1 MANTWRNLKRIL
13 VGRPLSTD
21 VAQGER
27 IGRLPGLAVFSSD
40 ALSSVAYAVEEI
52 LIVLAPVGAVAL
64 AFSVPVAAAIV
75 VVLFLVVM
83 SYRQVIPVYPHGG
96 GSYSVAKENLGTMPG
111 LVAAASLL
119 VDYTLTVA
127 VSVAAG
133 IAAVTSAIPVLYE
146 HRVALAVLCVALVA
160 LANLRGVRES
170 ASVLSIPTYCF
181 ILSLLGLLAVGAFRW
196 ATGTLPHA
204 TYPESVYA
212 AATGAAAPALT
223 LFLVLRAFSS
233 GCTAMTG
240 VEAIANGVTSF
251 KEPAAKNAVD
261 TLTMLAVILSV
272 LFVGT
277 TVLAHALGVVPVAGQ
292 TIISQIGRLVVGGG
306 PFYFAVQLFTAMV
319 LLLAANTCFAAF
331 PSLSSILAEDRFM
344 PRQLAHRGDRL
355 VYSNG
360 ILILSFLACALI
372 VIFRGDTHALIPL
385 YAIGVFL
392 SFTLSQLGM
401 VRRALRL
408 RGARWVRTLLI
419 SGTGALATALVVGIF
434 TATKFLHGAWLVVVV
449 IPLLILFF
457 LMLKDHYAQFGK
469 ALAMEEWS
477 AVAPRRHTAIVPVS
491 GIHRGVANA
500 LTYALSVSKDVRAV
514 YITEH
519 PQDGERMEE
528 QWALWDNGVP
538 LVVLESP
545 YRSVVGPLMR
555 YIDQVDEEFQNDVG
569 ALVTV
574 VLPEIV
580 PSKWWHHLLHN
591 NTALLV
597 KGALLFRRG
606 KIVVSVPYHLE

>member
-1 MANTWRNLKRIL
+1 MLTSWRDFKRLL
-13 VGRPLSTD
+13 VGRPLSTA
-21 VAQGER
+21 VAHTER

-40 ALSSVAYAVEEI
+40 ALSSVAYASEEI
-52 LIVLAPVGAVAL
+52 LLVLSPAGAVAV
-64 AFSVPVAAAIV
+64 AYAAPVAVAIV
-75 VVLFLVVM
+75 VLLFLVVA
-83 SYRQVIPVYPHGG
+83 SYRQVIPAYPHGG
-96 GSYSVAKENLGTMPG
+96 GSYSVARENLGPMAG

-133 IAAVTSAIPVLYE
+133 VAAITSAVPALYQ
-146 HRVALAVLCVALVA
+146 HRVALGLLAVALVA

-170 ASVLSIPTYCF
+170 AAMLSIPTYGF
-181 ILSLLGLLAVGAFRW
+181 ILSVGGLLAVGAYRW
-196 ATGTLPHA
+196 VSGTLP
-204 TYPESVYA
+204 
-212 AATGAAAPALT
+212 AAAPAPPVAVAAAAAPVLT
-223 LFLVLRAFSS
+223 VFLVLRAFSS

-251 KEPAAKNAVD
+251 KEPRARHAVD
-261 TLTMLAVILSV
+261 TLTILAGTLAV
-272 LFVGT
+272 LFLGT
-277 TVLAHALGVVPVAGQ
+277 TLLAHRLGIGPVVGQ
-292 TIISQIGRLVVGGG
+292 TVISQIGRGVVGGG
-306 PFYFAVQLFTAMV
+306 VFYFAVQAFTATV
-319 LLLAANTCFAAF
+319 LLLAANTSFAAF
-331 PSLSSILAEDRFM
+331 PSLASVLAEDRFM

-355 VYSNG
+355 VFSNG
-360 ILILSFLACALI
+360 ILILALLASLLI
-372 VIFRGDTHALIPL
+372 VLFHGDTHALIPL

-401 VRRALRL
+401 VRRSLR
-408 RGARWVRTLLI
+408 VREQGWRRVLVI
-419 SGTGALATALVVGIF
+419 SGVGTVATALVVGIF
-434 TATKFLHGAWLVVVV
+434 AVTKFTQGAWIVVLV

-457 LMLKDHYAQFGK
+457 LLLKDHYDAFGR

-491 GIHRGVANA
+491 GIHRGVAAA

-514 YITEH
+514 YIAER
-519 PQDGERMEE
+519 PEDGERMEE
-528 QWALWDNGVP
+528 QWSLWDNGVP

-545 YRSVVGPLMR
+545 YRSVVSPLLQ
-555 YIDQVDEEFQNDVG
+555 YIDQVDREFGHEEG

-580 PSKWWHHLLHN
+580 PGKWWHHLLHN

-606 KIVVSVPYHLE
+606 KICVSVPYHLD

>member
-170 ASVLSIPTYCF
+170 AAVLSIPTYGF

-419 SGTGALATALVVGIF
+419 SGTGVLATALVVGIF
-434 TATKFLHGAWLVVVV
+434 TATKFLQGAWMVVVV

>member
-1 MANTWRNLKRIL
+1 VANTWRNLKRIL

-21 VAQGER
+21 VAHAER

-83 SYRQVIPVYPHGG
+83 SYRQVIPAYPHGG
-96 GSYSVAKENLGTMPG
+96 GSYSVAKENLGTTPG

-133 IAAVTSAIPVLYE
+133 IAAVTSAVPVLYE

-170 ASVLSIPTYCF
+170 AAVLSVPTYGF

-204 TYPESVYA
+204 AYPEAVH
-212 AATGAAAPALT
+212 AATTGAVAPALT

-251 KEPAAKNAVD
+251 KEPAAKNAVA
-261 TLTMLAVILSV
+261 TLTMLAAILSV

-277 TVLAHALGVVPVAGQ
+277 TALAHALGVVPVAGQ
-292 TIISQIGRLVVGGG
+292 TVISQIGRLVVGGG
-306 PFYFAVQLFTAMV
+306 PFYFAVQIFTAMV

-331 PSLSSILAEDRFM
+331 PTLSSILAADRFM

-360 ILILSFLACALI
+360 VLILSFLACALI
-372 VIFRGDTHALIPL
+372 VVFRGDTHALIPL

-408 RGARWVRTLLI
+408 RDARWARTLLI

-434 TATKFLHGAWLVVVV
+434 TATKFLQGAWMVVVV

-457 LMLKDHYAQFGK
+457 LMLKDHYVQFGK

-545 YRSVVGPLMR
+545 YRSVVGPLLR
-555 YIDQVDEEFQNDVG
+555 YIDQVDEEFQDDVG

>member
-1 MANTWRNLKRIL
+1 MPNAWRNFKRVL
-13 VGRPLSTD
+13 VGQPLSTA
-21 VAQGER
+21 VAHTER

-40 ALSSVAYAVEEI
+40 ALSSVAYASEEI
-52 LIVLAPVGAVAL
+52 LLVLAPAGAL
-64 AFSVPVAAAIV
+64 ALSYSVPVALAIV
-75 VVLFLVVM
+75 VLLFLVVG
-83 SYRQVIPVYPHGG
+83 SYRQVIPAYPHGG
-96 GSYSVAKENLGTMPG
+96 GSYTVARENLGPMPG

-133 IAAVTSAIPVLYE
+133 VAAITSAVPALYQ
-146 HRVALAVLCVALVA
+146 HRVALGVLAIALVA
-160 LANLRGVRES
+160 VANLRGVRES
-170 ASVLSIPTYCF
+170 AAVLSVPTYGF
-181 ILSLLGLLAVGAFRW
+181 ILAVGGLLATGAIRW
-196 ATGTLPHA
+196 LSGSLPQA
-204 TYPESVYA
+204 ALVAPAVA
-212 AATGAAAPALT
+212 AGAATAVPVLT
-223 LFLVLRAFSS
+223 VFLVLRAFSS

-251 KEPAAKNAVD
+251 KEPRAKNAVD
-261 TLTMLAVILSV
+261 TLTMLAAVLAV
-272 LFVGT
+272 LFLGT
-277 TVLAHALGVVPVAGQ
+277 TLLAHRLGIVPVEGQ
-292 TIISQIGRLVVGGG
+292 TVISQIGRLVVGSGV
-306 PFYFAVQLFTAMV
+306 FYFTVQLFTATV
-319 LLLAANTCFAAF
+319 LLLAANTSFAAF
-331 PSLSSILAEDRFM
+331 PSLSSVLAADRFM

-360 ILILSFLACALI
+360 ILILAFLASALI

-401 VRRALRL
+401 VRRSWRARD
-408 RGARWVRTLLI
+408 RGWRRVLVI
-419 SGTGALATALVVGIF
+419 SGVGTLATALVVAIF
-434 TATKFLHGAWLVVVV
+434 AATKFAQGAWIVVLV
-449 IPLLILFF
+449 IPLIILFF
-457 LMLKDHYAQFGK
+457 LLLHDHYVSFGK

-477 AVAPRRHTAIVPVS
+477 AVAPRRHVAIVPVS

-500 LTYALSVSKDVRAV
+500 LVYALSVSRDVRAV
-514 YITEH
+514 YIAER
-519 PQDGERMEE
+519 PEDGERMEE
-528 QWALWDNGVP
+528 QWSLWDNGVP

-545 YRSVVGPLMR
+545 FRSVIGPLLR
-555 YIDQVDEEFQNDVG
+555 YIDQVDTEFEGEEG

-597 KGALLFRRG
+597 KGALLFRKG
-606 KIVVSVPYHLE
+606 KICVSVPYHLD

>member
-1 MANTWRNLKRIL
+1 MAGTWRDLKRFL
-13 VGRPLSTD
+13 VGRPLSTA
-21 VAQGER
+21 VADNER

-40 ALSSVAYAVEEI
+40 ALSSVAYASEEI
-52 LIVLAPVGAVAL
+52 LLVLAPAGAAAVVFA
-64 AFSVPVAAAIV
+64 APVAIAIV
-75 VVLFLVVM
+75 VLLFLVVA
-83 SYRQVIPVYPHGG
+83 SYRQVIPAYPHGG
-96 GSYSVAKENLGTMPG
+96 GSYSVARENLGPMAG

-133 IAAVTSAIPVLYE
+133 VAAITSAVPALYQ
-146 HRVALAVLCVALVA
+146 HRVALGLMAVALVA

-170 ASVLSIPTYCF
+170 AAVLSIPTYGF
-181 ILSLLGLLAVGAFRW
+181 ILSVGALLAVGAFRW
-196 ATGTLPHA
+196 ATGTLPA
-204 TYPESVYA
+204 VAPVAPA
-212 AATGAAAPALT
+212 AAAVAPVLSV
-223 LFLVLRAFSS
+223 FLVLRAFSS

-251 KEPAAKNAVD
+251 KEPRARHAVD
-261 TLTMLAVILSV
+261 TLTLLAGILAV
-272 LFVGT
+272 LFLGT
-277 TVLAHALGVVPVAGQ
+277 TLLAHRLGIGPVVGETV
-292 TIISQIGRLVVGGG
+292 ISQIGRSVVGGG
-306 PFYFAVQLFTAMV
+306 VFYFAVQAFTATV
-319 LLLAANTCFAAF
+319 LLLAANTSFAAF
-331 PSLSSILAEDRFM
+331 PSLSSVLAVDRYM

-355 VYSNG
+355 VFSNG
-360 ILILSFLACALI
+360 ILILALVASLLI
-372 VIFRGDTHALIPL
+372 VLFRGDTHALIPL

-401 VRRALRL
+401 VRRSLRL
-408 RGARWVRTLLI
+408 RDAGWRRVLVI
-419 SGTGALATALVVGIF
+419 SGVGTVVTALVVGIF
-434 TATKFLHGAWLVVVV
+434 AVTKFTQGAWIVVLV

-457 LMLKDHYAQFGK
+457 LLLKGHYDAFGR

-491 GIHRGVANA
+491 GIHRGVAAA

-514 YITEH
+514 YIAER
-519 PQDGERMEE
+519 PEDGERMEE
-528 QWALWDNGVP
+528 QWSRWDNGVP

-545 YRSVVGPLMR
+545 YRSVVGPLLQ
-555 YIDQVDEEFQNDVG
+555 YIDQVDREFGSEEGN
-569 ALVTV
+569 LVTV
-574 VLPEIV
+574 VLPEVV

-606 KIVVSVPYHLE
+606 KICVSVPYHLD

>member
-1 MANTWRNLKRIL
+1 MANTWRSLKRIL
-13 VGRPLSTD
+13 VGRPLSTA
-21 VAQGER
+21 VAHAER
-27 IGRLPGLAVFSSD
+27 VGRLPGLAVFSSD
-40 ALSSVAYAVEEI
+40 ALSSVAYASEEI
-52 LIVLAPVGAVAL
+52 LLVLAPAGAAAL
-64 AFSVPVAAAIV
+64 SFSIPVAITIV
-75 VVLFLVVM
+75 VLLFLVVG
-83 SYRQVIPVYPHGG
+83 SYRRVIPAYPRGG
-96 GSYSVAKENLGTMPG
+96 GSYTVARENLGVMPG

-133 IAAVTSAIPVLYE
+133 IAAVTSAFPVLYQ
-146 HRVALAVLCVALVA
+146 HRVALAVLAVALVA

-170 ASVLSIPTYCF
+170 AAVLSVPTYGF
-181 ILSLLGLLAVGAFRW
+181 ILSIFGLLAVGAFRW
-196 ATGTLPHA
+196 MTGTLPHA
-204 TYPESVYA
+204 TYAESVYA

-261 TLTMLAVILSV
+261 TLTMLAAILAV

-277 TVLAHALGVVPVAGQ
+277 TVLAHALGVVPVVGQ
-292 TIISQIGRLVVGGG
+292 TIISQIGRLVIGGG
-306 PFYFAVQLFTAMV
+306 PFYVAVQVFTALV

-331 PSLSSILAEDRFM
+331 PTLSSILAEDRFM

-401 VRRALRL
+401 VLRSLRL
-408 RGARWVRTLLI
+408 RDARWVRTLVI
-419 SGTGALATALVVGIF
+419 SGAGALATALVVGIF
-434 TATKFLHGAWLVVVV
+434 TATKFLHGAWLVVLV
-449 IPLLILFF
+449 IPVLILFF
-457 LMLKDHYAQFGK
+457 LLLKDHYAEFGK

-500 LTYALSVSKDVRAV
+500 LTYALSVSNDVRAV
-514 YITEH
+514 YISEH

-545 YRSVVGPLMR
+545 YRSVVGPLLN
-555 YIDQVDEEFQNDVG
+555 YIDQVDKEFESDVG

>member
-170 ASVLSIPTYCF
+170 AAVLSIPTYGF

>member
-21 VAQGER
+21 VADAER

-64 AFSVPVAAAIV
+64 TFSVPVAAAIV

-83 SYRQVIPVYPHGG
+83 SYRQVIPAYPHGG

-170 ASVLSIPTYCF
+170 AAVLSIPTYGF
-181 ILSLLGLLAVGAFRW
+181 IFSLLGLLVVGAFRW

-251 KEPAAKNAVD
+251 KEPAAKNAVS
-261 TLTMLAVILSV
+261 TLTMLAAILAV

-277 TVLAHALGVVPVAGQ
+277 TALAHALGVVPVAGQ

-331 PSLSSILAEDRFM
+331 PSLSSILAVDRFM

-408 RGARWVRTLLI
+408 RDAGWVRTLVI
-419 SGTGALATALVVGIF
+419 SGAGALATALVVAIF
-434 TATKFLHGAWLVVVV
+434 TATKFLHGAWLVVLV

-545 YRSVVGPLMR
+545 YRSVVGPLLQ
-555 YIDQVDEEFQNDVG
+555 YIEQVDQEFKDDDG

>member
-83 SYRQVIPVYPHGG
+83 SYRQVIPAYPHGG

-170 ASVLSIPTYCF
+170 AAVLSIPTYGF

-212 AATGAAAPALT
+212 VATGAAAPALT

-261 TLTMLAVILSV
+261 TLTMLAVILAV

-277 TVLAHALGVVPVAGQ
+277 TVLAHALGVVPVAGE

-419 SGTGALATALVVGIF
+419 SGTGVLATALVVGIF
-434 TATKFLHGAWLVVVV
+434 TATKFLQGAWMVVVV

>member
-1 MANTWRNLKRIL
+1 MVATWRDLKRLL
-13 VGRPLSTD
+13 VGRPLSTA
-21 VAQGER
+21 VASSER

-52 LIVLAPVGAVAL
+52 LLVFAPLGVVAL
-64 AFSVPVAAAIV
+64 TYSVPVALAIV
-75 VVLFLVVM
+75 ILLFLVVG
-83 SYRQVIPVYPHGG
+83 SYRQVIPAYPRGG
-96 GSYSVAKENLGTMPG
+96 GSYTVARENLGPMPG
-111 LVAAASLL
+111 LVAGASLL

-127 VSVAAG
+127 VSVTAG
-133 IAAVTSAIPVLYE
+133 IAAVTSAVPELFA
-146 HRVALAVLCVALVA
+146 HRVLLSIVCVALVA
-160 LANLRGVRES
+160 IANLRGLRES
-170 ASVLSIPTYCF
+170 ATVLAVPTYGY
-181 ILSLLGLLAVGAFRW
+181 ILSLGALIAIGAFRW
-196 ATGTLPHA
+196 VTGTLPA
-204 TYPESVYA
+204 APSAPVAQA
-212 AATGAAAPALT
+212 AAGAAMPALT
-223 LFLVLRAFSS
+223 LFVVLRAFSS

-251 KEPAAKNAVD
+251 KEPRAKNAVA
-261 TLTMLAVILSV
+261 TLTMLAVILAV
-272 LFVGT
+272 LMLGST
-277 TVLAHALGVVPVAGQ
+277 ALAQRLGIVPVVGQ
-292 TIISQIGRLVVGGG
+292 TVISQIGRLVLGGG
-306 PFYFAVQLFTAMV
+306 PFYFAVQVFTAAV

-331 PSLSSILAEDRFM
+331 PTLSSILAEDGFM
-344 PRQLAHRGDRL
+344 PRQMTHRGDRL

-360 ILILSFLACALI
+360 ILILSLLASTLI
-372 VIFRGDTHALIPL
+372 ILFSGDTHALIPL

-401 VRRALRL
+401 IRRSLRL
-408 RGARWVRTLLI
+408 RERHWGWVLAI
-419 SGTGALATALVVGIF
+419 SSVGSVATALVVAIF
-434 TATKFLHGAWLVVVV
+434 AVTKFAQGAWIVVLV

-457 LMLKDHYAQFGK
+457 LLLKGHYDAFGK

-491 GIHRGVANA
+491 GIHRGVAAA
-500 LTYALSVSKDVRAV
+500 LTYALSVSNDVRAV
-514 YITEH
+514 YIAER
-519 PQDGERMEE
+519 PEQGERMEE
-528 QWALWDNGVP
+528 QWSLWDNGVP

-545 YRSVVGPLMR
+545 YRSVVGPLLQ
-555 YIDQVDEEFQNDVG
+555 YIDQVDRESGDEEG

-606 KIVVSVPYHLE
+606 KICVSVPYHLD

>member
-1 MANTWRNLKRIL
+1 VANTWRSLKRIL

-21 VAQGER
+21 LAHAER

-64 AFSVPVAAAIV
+64 TFSVPVAAAIV

-83 SYRQVIPVYPHGG
+83 SYRQVIPAYPHGG
-96 GSYSVAKENLGTMPG
+96 GSYSVAKENLGTWPG
-111 LVAAASLL
+111 LVTGAGLM
-119 VDYTLTVA
+119 VGYTLTVA

-133 IAAVTSAIPVLYE
+133 VAAVTSAFPVLAP
-146 HRVALAVLCVALVA
+146 HRVALGILCIALVA
-160 LANLRGVRES
+160 LANLRGLRES
-170 ASVLSIPTYCF
+170 AAVLSVPTYGF
-181 ILSLLGLLAVGAFRW
+181 IVSLLAVLAVGGFRW
-196 ATGTLPHA
+196 ATGTLP
-204 TYPESVYA
+204 
-212 AATGAAAPALT
+212 AAPADPATVLAGAAVPGLT
-223 LFLVLRAFSS
+223 TFLLLRAFTS

-251 KEPAAKNAVD
+251 REPRAANAVA
-261 TLTMLAVILSV
+261 TLTMLGVILAA
-272 LFVGT
+272 LFLGLT
-277 TVLAHALGVVPVAGQ
+277 ALAHVLGVVPQEGQ
-292 TIISQIGRLVVGGG
+292 TVVSQIARGALGSGPLYFLVQG
-306 PFYFAVQLFTAMV
+306 FTAVV

-331 PSLSSILAEDRFM
+331 PSLSSVLAEDGFM
-344 PRQLAHRGDRL
+344 PRQFAHRGDRL
-355 VYSNG
+355 VFSNG
-360 ILILSFLACALI
+360 VLILAFLASLLI
-372 VIFRGDTHALIPL
+372 VVFRGDTHALIPL
-385 YAIGVFL
+385 YAIGVFV
-392 SFTLSQLGM
+392 SFTLSQAGM
-401 VRRALRL
+401 IRRSLRL
-408 RGARWVRTLLI
+408 RGTGWKRTLVL
-419 SGTGALATALVVGIF
+419 SGLGTVATGVVVGIF
-434 TATKFLHGAWLVVVV
+434 VATKFTEGAWLVIVV
-449 IPLLILFF
+449 IPVLLAFF
-457 LMLKDHYAQFGK
+457 RMVKDHYRTFGR

-500 LTYALSVSKDVRAV
+500 LTYALSVSNDVRAV
-514 YITEH
+514 YIAEH
-519 PQDGERMEE
+519 PEAGERMEE

-545 YRSVVGPLMR
+545 YRSVVGPLLH
-555 YIDQVDEEFQNDVG
+555 YIDQVDQEFQDDVG

>member
-1 MANTWRNLKRIL
+1 VANTWRNLKRIL

-170 ASVLSIPTYCF
+170 AAVLSIPTYGF

>member
-1 MANTWRNLKRIL
+1 VANTWRNLKRIL

-83 SYRQVIPVYPHGG
+83 SYRQVIPAYPHGG

-170 ASVLSIPTYCF
+170 AAVLSIPTYGF

>member
-1 MANTWRNLKRIL
+1 VSGTWRDLKRFL
-13 VGRPLSTD
+13 VGRPLSTA
-21 VAQGER
+21 VADNER

-40 ALSSVAYAVEEI
+40 ALSSVAYASEEI
-52 LIVLAPVGAVAL
+52 LLVLAPAGAAAVVFA
-64 AFSVPVAAAIV
+64 APVAIAIV
-75 VVLFLVVM
+75 VLLFLVVA
-83 SYRQVIPVYPHGG
+83 SYRQVIPAYPHGG
-96 GSYSVAKENLGTMPG
+96 GSYSVARENLGPMAG

-133 IAAVTSAIPVLYE
+133 VAAITSAVPALYQ
-146 HRVALAVLCVALVA
+146 HRVALGLMAVALVA

-170 ASVLSIPTYCF
+170 AAVLSIPTYGF
-181 ILSLLGLLAVGAFRW
+181 ILSVGALLAVGAFRW
-196 ATGTLPHA
+196 ATGTLPA
-204 TYPESVYA
+204 VAP
-212 AATGAAAPALT
+212 AAPAATAAVAPVLSV
-223 LFLVLRAFSS
+223 FLVLRAFSS

-251 KEPAAKNAVD
+251 KEPRARHAVD
-261 TLTMLAVILSV
+261 TLTLLAGILAV
-272 LFVGT
+272 LFLGT
-277 TVLAHALGVVPVAGQ
+277 TLLAHRLGIGPVAGE
-292 TIISQIGRLVVGGG
+292 TVISQIGRSVVGGG
-306 PFYFAVQLFTAMV
+306 FFYFAVQAFTATV
-319 LLLAANTCFAAF
+319 LLLAANTSFAAF
-331 PSLSSILAEDRFM
+331 PSLSSVLAVDRYM

-355 VYSNG
+355 VFSNG
-360 ILILSFLACALI
+360 ILILALVASLLI
-372 VIFRGDTHALIPL
+372 VLFRGDTHALIPL

-401 VRRALRL
+401 VRRSLRL
-408 RGARWVRTLLI
+408 RDTGWRRVLVI
-419 SGTGALATALVVGIF
+419 SGVGTVVTALVVGIF
-434 TATKFLHGAWLVVVV
+434 AVTKFTQGAWIVVLV

-457 LMLKDHYAQFGK
+457 LLLKGHYDAFGR

-491 GIHRGVANA
+491 GIHRGVAAA

-514 YITEH
+514 YIAER
-519 PQDGERMEE
+519 PEDGERMEE
-528 QWALWDNGVP
+528 QWSLWDNGVP

-545 YRSVVGPLMR
+545 YRSVVGPLLQ
-555 YIDQVDEEFQNDVG
+555 YIDQVDREFGGEEGN
-569 ALVTV
+569 LVTV
-574 VLPEIV
+574 VLPEVV

-606 KIVVSVPYHLE
+606 KICVSVPYHLD

>member
-1 MANTWRNLKRIL
+1 MLSTWRSLKRIL
-13 VGRPLSTD
+13 VGRPLSTA
-21 VAQGER
+21 VAHAER
-27 IGRLPGLAVFSSD
+27 VGRLPGLAVFSSD
-40 ALSSVAYAVEEI
+40 ALSSVAYASEEI
-52 LIVLAPVGAVAL
+52 LLVLAPAGVVAL
-64 AFSVPVAAAIV
+64 SYSVPVAVTIV
-75 VVLFLVVM
+75 VLLFLVVA
-83 SYRQVIPVYPHGG
+83 SYRQVIPAYPHGG
-96 GSYSVAKENLGTMPG
+96 GSYTVARENLGVMPG

-133 IAAVTSAIPVLYE
+133 IAAVTSAIPVLYQ

-170 ASVLSIPTYCF
+170 AAVLSIPTYGF
-181 ILSLLGLLAVGAFRW
+181 ILSLSGLLAVGGYRW
-196 ATGTLPHA
+196 LTGTLPHA
-204 TYPESVYA
+204 TYPEAVHA
-212 AATGAAAPALT
+212 VTAGAAAPALT

-240 VEAIANGVTSF
+240 VEAIANGVASF
-251 KEPAAKNAVD
+251 REPSAKNAVA
-261 TLTMLAVILSV
+261 TLTMLAAILAV
-272 LFVGT
+272 LFLGT
-277 TVLAHALGVVPVAGQ
+277 TVLAHALGVVPVVGQ
-292 TIISQIGRLVVGGG
+292 TIISQIGRLILGGG
-306 PFYFAVQLFTAMV
+306 PFYFAVQLFTALV

-360 ILILSFLACALI
+360 ILILSLLACLLIAL
-372 VIFRGDTHALIPL
+372 FRGDTHALIPL

-401 VRRALRL
+401 VRRSLRL
-408 RGARWVRTLLI
+408 RDARWVRTLVV
-419 SGTGALATALVVGIF
+419 SGTGTLATALVVGIF
-434 TATKFLHGAWLVVVV
+434 TATKFAHGAWMVVLV
-449 IPLLILFF
+449 IPMLILFF
-457 LMLKDHYAQFGK
+457 LLLKDHYAEFGK

-500 LTYALSVSKDVRAV
+500 LTYALSVSNDVRAV
-514 YITEH
+514 YIAEH

-545 YRSVVGPLMR
+545 YRSVIGPVLQ
-555 YIDQVDEEFQNDVG
+555 YIDQVDKEFEAEQG

-580 PSKWWHHLLHN
+580 PGKWWHHLLHN
-591 NTALLV
+591 NTALLI

>member
-1 MANTWRNLKRIL
+1 MSGTWRDLKRFL
-13 VGRPLSTD
+13 VGRPLSTA
-21 VAQGER
+21 VADNER

-40 ALSSVAYAVEEI
+40 ALSSVAYASEEI
-52 LIVLAPVGAVAL
+52 LLVLAPAGAAAVVFA
-64 AFSVPVAAAIV
+64 APVAIAIV
-75 VVLFLVVM
+75 VLLFLVVA
-83 SYRQVIPVYPHGG
+83 SYRQVIPAYPHGG
-96 GSYSVAKENLGTMPG
+96 GSYSVARENLGPMAG

-133 IAAVTSAIPVLYE
+133 VAAITSAVPALYQ
-146 HRVALAVLCVALVA
+146 HRVALGLMAVALVA

-170 ASVLSIPTYCF
+170 AAVLSIPTYGF
-181 ILSLLGLLAVGAFRW
+181 ILSVGALLAVGAFRW
-196 ATGTLPHA
+196 ATGTLPA
-204 TYPESVYA
+204 VAP
-212 AATGAAAPALT
+212 AAPAATAAVAPVLSV
-223 LFLVLRAFSS
+223 FLVLRAFSS

-251 KEPAAKNAVD
+251 KEPRARHAVD
-261 TLTMLAVILSV
+261 TLTLLAGILAV
-272 LFVGT
+272 LFLGT
-277 TVLAHALGVVPVAGQ
+277 TLLAHRLGIGPVAGE
-292 TIISQIGRLVVGGG
+292 TVISQIGRSVVGGG
-306 PFYFAVQLFTAMV
+306 FFYFAVQAFTATV
-319 LLLAANTCFAAF
+319 LLLAANTSFAAF
-331 PSLSSILAEDRFM
+331 PSLSSVLAVDRYM

-355 VYSNG
+355 VFSNG
-360 ILILSFLACALI
+360 ILILALVASLLI
-372 VIFRGDTHALIPL
+372 VLFRGDTHALIPL

-401 VRRALRL
+401 VRRSLRL
-408 RGARWVRTLLI
+408 RDTGWRRVLVI
-419 SGTGALATALVVGIF
+419 SGVGTVVTALVVGIF
-434 TATKFLHGAWLVVVV
+434 AVTKFTQGAWIVVLV

-457 LMLKDHYAQFGK
+457 LLLKGHYDAFGR

-491 GIHRGVANA
+491 GIHRGVAAA

-514 YITEH
+514 YIAER
-519 PQDGERMEE
+519 PEDGERMEE
-528 QWALWDNGVP
+528 QWSLWDNGVP

-545 YRSVVGPLMR
+545 YRSVVGPLLQ
-555 YIDQVDEEFQNDVG
+555 YIDQVDREFGGEEGN
-569 ALVTV
+569 LVTV
-574 VLPEIV
+574 VLPEVV

-606 KIVVSVPYHLE
+606 KICVSVPYHLD

>member
-83 SYRQVIPVYPHGG
+83 SYRQVIPAYPHGG

-170 ASVLSIPTYCF
+170 AAVLSIPTYGF

-261 TLTMLAVILSV
+261 TLTMLAVILAV

-277 TVLAHALGVVPVAGQ
+277 TVLAHALGVVPVAGE

-419 SGTGALATALVVGIF
+419 SGTGVLATALVVGIF
-434 TATKFLHGAWLVVVV
+434 TATKFLQGAWMVVVV